1 MNKKKILFL
10 KAGSFSHINHAVLES
25 MKIIFDEYEIVTI
38 DVNNEIK
45 NMGLFQVLRSIF
57 WAIFSLK
64 NLSWKGMKSAF
75 RISPFYWDLSN
86 QLVKRKIK
94 NTKFQFSF
102 QMQSNINGNIGVCPH
117 FVYTDHTHLVNLS
130 YPSFDESKLNS
141 KKWIDKEQKL
151 YDQSAGI
158 FTMSNHVRN
167 SLIEQY
173 NILPEKVKCVFAGAN
188 VSQPDKTYPLSRY
201 QTKRI
206 LFVGV
211 DWERKGGPELLEAF
225 KLLLKKHPD
234 AQLDVVGCRPSIE
247 LSNVRIWGKLPI
259 EDVKRFYES
268 GAVFCMPSKR
278 EPFGIVYLEAMA
290 FKLPIVALQIGAL
303 PDFVDEGETGFLLDY
318 KDIEG
323 LTAKL
328 TYLVEN
334 PLVCQQMGEKAY
346 QKFVGQYNWQQ
357 SVRSIKDYMVR
368 KGVIE

>member
-10 KAGSFSHINHAVLES
+10 KAGSFSHINNAVLES
-25 MKIIFDEYEIVTI
+25 MKTIFDDCEIVVI
-38 DVNNEIK
+38 DVNKEIK
-45 NMGLFQVLRSIF
+45 KMNPLQLLRSIF

-64 NLSWKGMKSAF
+64 SLSWKGIKSAF

-86 QLVKRKIK
+86 QLVRRKIN
-94 NTKFQFSF
+94 NTNFQFSF
-102 QMQSNINGNIGVCPH
+102 QMQSNIDGNTGICPH

-130 YPSFDESKLNS
+130 YPGFKESNLNS
-141 KKWIDKEQKL
+141 KKWIDKERKL
-151 YDQSAGI
+151 YERSAGI

-167 SLIEQY
+167 SLIQQY
-173 NILPEKVKCVFAGAN
+173 NIGPEKVKCVFAGAN
-188 VSQPDKTYPLSRY
+188 ISQPDKTYPLSRY
-201 QTKRI
+201 QSKKI

-234 AQLDVVGCRPSIE
+234 AQLDIVGCRPSID
-247 LSNVRIWGKLPI
+247 LSNVRIWGKLPL

-268 GAVFCMPSKR
+268 GTVFCMPSKR

-290 FKLPIVALQIGAL
+290 FKLPIVALHIGAL
-303 PDFVDEGETGFLLDY
+303 PDFVDEGETGFLLEY

-323 LTAKL
+323 LSARMTFL
-328 TYLVEN
+328 LEN

-357 SVRSIKDYMVR
+357 SVQSIKDYMIET
-368 KGVIE
+368 GVIE